1 MSANPPPNRE
11 NFVKGS
17 CCSYCGSKFAEQKVW
32 PRICFKCGNTT
43 WTNPLPVAVTILN
56 VWDGNK
62 LGTLIQQR
70 NIDPHK
76 GDWALTGGYINSG
89 ETWQD
94 AIVREVRE
102 ELGLESKVEDYLLG
116 DVMSNTERSTMLVF
130 AVCLSTFEMSD
141 VARFVPNE
149 EVSAI
154 KVIHAF
160 QELAFPT
167 HTEFLRERFTNDVL
181 R

>member
-1 MSANPPPNRE
+1 MTVVPPPPASS
-11 NFVKGS
+11 FVKGKH
-17 CCSYCGSKFAEQKVW
+17 CSYCGSAFAEQKLW
-32 PRICFKCGNTT
+32 PRICFRCGNTT
-43 WTNPLPVAVTILN
+43 WANPLPVTVAVLN

-76 GDWALTGGYINSG
+76 GDWALTGGYIDHG
-89 ETWQD
+89 ETWQN

-102 ELGLESKVEDYLLG
+102 ELGLETREEDYLLA
-116 DVMSNTERSTMLVF
+116 DVLSNTDKTTMLVF
-130 AVCLSTFEMSD
+130 AVNIQSFFMDEIK
-141 VARFVPNE
+141 FVPNN

-154 KVIHAF
+154 KIVHEAI
-160 QELAFPT
+160 ELAFPT
-167 HTEFLRERFTNDVL
+167 HTAMLKERFTKDVL